1 MAIRES
7 FEASDTEA
15 CGGSDLL
22 ETDTPV
28 CLDLIAIS
36 SVLNKATLTF

>member
-28 CLDLIAIS
+28 CLDLRD
-36 SVLNKATLTF
+36 TQLTRL